1 MLTHSMMFMDP
12 IGIRKGERTMTNEEM
27 KAQARATRLIVNV
40 DGYKVSFAG
49 SNEVT
54 LYQLQYA
61 AHAIFQG
68 MVKNAAKSGID
79 EMDALH
85 ALNAAIKASSAA
97 LMEQWKEEYYAED
110 HD

>member
-1 MLTHSMMFMDP
+1 
-12 IGIRKGERTMTNEEM
+12 MTNEEM
-27 KAQARATRLIVNV
+27 KAQAQATRLIVNV

-49 SNEVT
+49 SDDVT

-68 MVKNAAKSGID
+68 MVKQAARSGIN

-85 ALNAAIKASSAA
+85 ELNAAIRASSAA
-97 LMEQWKEEYYAED
+97 MMKQWKEEYYAEGND
-110 HD
+110 